1 MSLKILDPTVSAD
14 DALEVAAAKRVPDLA
29 GKVLGLLHNGKVN
42 GDVLLD
48 LVRERLVARYGVRDV
63 VVVRKPNA
71 SRVAEPA
78 VLDRLARECD
88 AVVTA
93 VGD

>member
-1 MSLKILDPTVSAD
+1 MTVKILDPTVPAD
-14 DALEVAAAKRVPDLA
+14 AATDTAVAERVPDLA
-29 GKVLGLLHNGKVN
+29 GKVLGLLQNGKVN
-42 GDVLLD
+42 GDALLD
-48 LVRERLVARYGVRDV
+48 LVRAELAARYGLRGV
-63 VVVRKPNA
+63 VVVRKPSA

-93 VGD
+93 IGD

>member
-1 MSLKILDPTVSAD
+1 MTLKILDPTVSAEPTTD
-14 DALEVAAAKRVPDLA
+14 VVGAKRVADLDS
-29 GKVLGLLHNGKVN
+29 KVLGLLHNGKVN

-48 LVRERLVARYGVRDV
+48 LVREQLSTRYALRDV
-63 VVVRKPNA
+63 VVVRKPSA

-88 AVVTA
+88 VVVTA
-93 VGD
+93 IGD